1 MIFKANQNYWVGLK
15 ANEKALIIET
25 LSGLGMVGI
34 DHLYPP
40 YILPL
45 DADNEILG
53 TVILQALSNSRTLT
67 NEAERIDFFDLK
79 KEEQRHTI
87 LVAHLCEKLGYKT
100 KRSLFKNMMHCT
112 VWLNNGRIKIS
123 PSRHV
128 KLEAWDGIDEEDVI
142 LSLDNTP
149 TEIGTGLRLALSRCR

>member
-1 MIFKANQNYWVGLK
+1 M
-15 ANEKALIIET
+15 
-25 LSGLGMVGI
+25 
-34 DHLYPP
+34 
-40 YILPL
+40 
-45 DADNEILG
+45 
-53 TVILQALSNSRTLT
+53 
-67 NEAERIDFFDLK
+67 
-79 KEEQRHTI
+79 
-87 LVAHLCEKLGYKT
+87 VAHLCEKLGYKT

-149 TEIGTGLRLALSRCR
+149 TEIGLGLRLALSRCR